1 MESSMRKLTLIAML
15 LSVFGLTAQAQ
26 AADKVRFAYAIQV
39 HQANMMIIQDFAK
52 KYGVELEIVPMR
64 RYADLQLALMTNQ
77 VDVAV
82 MGYIN
87 VGLMEE
93 KNFKDYRVIAGV
105 FAGGQSLTLAKD
117 IKPKTWKDLEG
128 LTLGTAPNSYAELL
142 FKTSAK
148 LAGADLSKIKTV
160 SFAAGGPPMLSALKN
175 RQIDGFVSWEPNNAD
190 AAVAGDGYY
199 STLDIGD
206 NPTKHINGTLTVNSN
221 FLKDHRAAVV
231 GVVKALVDAT
241 NELNKNNAEYV
252 QVAIKGTGSSV
263 DVVKEAIPRGR
274 LDYKLYEKE
283 AKALL
288 KLIAQAQMT
297 QTDTSGAIDRQF
309 DYSLLTEATGQSKG
323 QLGGE

>member
-26 AADKVRFAYAIQV
+26 AADKVRFAYAVQV

-142 FKTSAK
+142 FKTS
-148 LAGADLSKIKTV
+148 V

-206 NPTKHINGTLTVNSN
+206 NATKHINGTLTVNSN

-252 QVAIKGTGSSV
+252 QVAVKGTGSSM

-288 KLIAQAQMT
+288 NLIAQAKMT
-297 QTDTSGAIDRQF
+297 QTDTSGAVDRQF
-309 DYSLLTEATGQSKG
+309 DYSLLTEATGQSKR

>member
-1 MESSMRKLTLIAML
+1 MRKLTLIAML

-117 IKPKTWKDLEG
+117 IKPKTWKDL
-128 LTLGTAPNSYAELL
+128 
-142 FKTSAK
+142 
-148 LAGADLSKIKTV
+148 
-160 SFAAGGPPMLSALKN
+160 
-175 RQIDGFVSWEPNNAD
+175 
-190 AAVAGDGYY
+190 
-199 STLDIGD
+199 
-206 NPTKHINGTLTVNSN
+206 
-221 FLKDHRAAVV
+221 
-231 GVVKALVDAT
+231 
-241 NELNKNNAEYV
+241 
-252 QVAIKGTGSSV
+252 
-263 DVVKEAIPRGR
+263 
-274 LDYKLYEKE
+274 
-283 AKALL
+283 
-288 KLIAQAQMT
+288 
-297 QTDTSGAIDRQF
+297 
-309 DYSLLTEATGQSKG
+309 
-323 QLGGE
+323 